1 MRDLG
6 TISNHFVDNDAERFN
21 RDLDDLTPLDARNS
35 LLIDPTEY
43 KDVKNPQGKSY
54 PLSTYSSRRSYDT
67 VQPYR
72 DETPPPRRPRGADE
86 SSENLVN
93 SAAEMGYG
101 HDRSASGESDVVNS
115 PSARRQPTI
124 PNMDYRGQAY

>member
-6 TISNHFVDNDAERFN
+6 TLSYQLVDNDAERFN

-72 DETPPPRRPRGADE
+72 DETPPPRRRGADE

-115 PSARRQPTI
+115 PLAKRQPTI